1 MKNKKNEFT
10 EFEVKL
16 IKELKSQ
23 IKKTEGR
30 CVIAS
35 IEKVSQSGMN
45 RIISFHFVGK
55 KYNIYQLNC
64 LISKVCG
71 YSRPQNYNGIAVK
84 GCGMDMMFHVLYGF
98 YRQIKLKDEYPQY
111 SGNYTRV

>member
-1 MKNKKNEFT
+1 MKKLELT
-10 EFEVKL
+10 EFEVNL

-35 IEKVSQSGMN
+35 IEKVLKSGMT

-55 KYNIYQLNC
+55 KYNIYQLNH

-71 YSRPQNYNGIAVK
+71 YSRPQNYNGIKVS
-84 GCGMDMMFHVLYGF
+84 GCGMDMIFHILYEF
-98 YRQIKLKDEYPQY
+98 YRQINLKNEHLQY
-111 SGNYTRV
+111 SGNYTRI

>member
-1 MKNKKNEFT
+1 MKKLELT
-10 EFEVKL
+10 EFEAKL

-23 IKKTEGR
+23 IKKTNGN

-35 IEKVSQSGMN
+35 IEKVSQSGMS

-55 KYNIYQLNC
+55 KYNIYQLNY

-71 YSRPQNYNGIAVK
+71 YSRPQNYNGIKVS
-84 GCGMDMMFHVLYGF
+84 GCGMDMIFHVLYGF
-98 YRQIKLKDEYPQY
+98 YRQIKLKDKHPQY